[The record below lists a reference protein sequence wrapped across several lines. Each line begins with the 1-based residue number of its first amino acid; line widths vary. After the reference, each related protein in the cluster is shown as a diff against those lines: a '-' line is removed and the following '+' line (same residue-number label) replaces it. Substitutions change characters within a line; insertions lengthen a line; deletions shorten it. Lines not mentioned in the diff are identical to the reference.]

1 MCGFDQTALRDSS
14 SRRGPRGPARRP
26 GGKQPPDAG
35 LRGSVSSAL
44 LSLRALGCGVDHL
57 ARHDLGPKRPR
68 TPARAKTGAGVP
80 CHRRSTFRPFP
91 TPRGSRS
98 VGGGGGGLEGIGV
111 ETVVGVEARCG
122 TVAPA
127 RRRLGKF
134 CRVPGT
140 RPPWPESLR
149 SSFPAPL
156 PLPRSRRG
164 VRELRGGRGVPGRDR
179 PYGRAA
185 GRPGRPVIRLGPA
198 DARDGCRA
206 PPGGRLYIVR
216 SFRSHDGRDLATSHA
231 LDFQQAGGACGIVR
245 VAPACRCPASGPE
258 VAPAGLVGP
267 YGRLHGSTS
276 TRGRP
281 R

>member
-1 MCGFDQTALRDSS
+1 MPSP
-14 SRRGPRGPARRP
+14 RRFPPL
-26 GGKQPPDAG
+26 PDA
-35 LRGSVSSAL
+35 S
-44 LSLRALGCGVDHL
+44 GV
-57 ARHDLGPKRPR
+57 AF
-68 TPARAKTGAGVP
+68 
-80 CHRRSTFRPFP
+80 CRRR
-91 TPRGSRS
+91 
-98 VGGGGGGLEGIGV
+98 
-111 ETVVGVEARCG
+111 
-122 TVAPA
+122 
-127 RRRLGKF
+127 RRRLRVYWGGDGRGGGSSVWYCRARPPATQGKF

-156 PLPRSRRG
+156 RLPRSRRG
-164 VRELRGGRGVPGRDR
+164 GRELRGGRGVPGRDR

-216 SFRSHDGRDLATSHA
+216 SFRRHEGRDLVTSHA

-258 VAPAGLVGP
+258 VAPAGLVGS

-276 TRGRP
+276 TRGRS